1 MATKN
6 KNPKAAEAAVVESN
20 NQNAMGKQIIKSP
33 VKGITQEAVS
43 EQPAAPTKPAVTPK
57 ERPVTFVSYLDQI
70 LKEGG
75 KWPDMVEKG
84 NKAKAELEAKTPG
97 LVVVF
102 NGKPKLVS
110 LVRYR
115 IDKQGI
121 KDYLNGKQ
129 MTAEGIF

>member
-1 MATKN
+1 MVQKS
-6 KNPKAAEAAVVESN
+6 KNPKAAEAAVVEN
-20 NQNAMGKQIIKSP
+20 NNTNAMGGKI
-33 VKGITQEAVS
+33 VKNPAKGTAQSAVA
-43 EQPAAPTKPAVTPK
+43 EQSAAPEKPAKTPK
-57 ERPVTFVSYLDQI
+57 EKPTTFVSYLDQI

-75 KWPDMVEKG
+75 TWPEMIEKG
-84 NKAKAELEAKTPG
+84 NKAKLELEAKTPG

-110 LVRYR
+110 LVKYR
-115 IDKQGI
+115 IDKQNQ